1 MRRRGV
7 GRAARL
13 RAIGGQLFL
22 MDSDHSERIMRIE
35 ESHAFVERTLEQLHE
50 ELLTLS
56 RRVDAL
62 TSRLAKAEAS
72 LAERSASSG
81 SSEGAEDASG
91 AGGIELPPHSHMP
104 LDRQAGRTTD
114 PFAPPSGAEPPASG
128 GSR

>member
-1 MRRRGV
+1 
-7 GRAARL
+7 
-13 RAIGGQLFL
+13 
-22 MDSDHSERIMRIE
+22 MDSDHAGRIMRIE
-35 ESHAFVERTLEQLHE
+35 ESHAFVERTMEQLHE

-104 LDRQAGRTTD
+104 LDRQAGRTKD